1 MKMAAGDV
9 RQAVVT
15 ELIEDPS
22 MNTIRRVALVAA
34 LVCLLS
40 ALPRPAAAEVKVS
53 PLFVDHMVLQQGMA
67 VPVFG
72 TAGANEQ
79 VTVIVGDAKATA
91 TADASGRWLAKLG
104 PLQAGGPVE
113 LTVAGTGNT
122 LTVKDVLVGE
132 VWVCSGQSNME
143 WVVANSN
150 NFQEERNSAN
160 YPAIRM
166 FTVKKAVTGAPA
178 KSLEGSWAVCNP
190 QNVAAFS
197 AVGYFFGR
205 ELHKSLN
212 VPVGLIHT
220 SWGGTPAE
228 SWAQRSALEADPDFK
243 PILDRWDGQF
253 AQFQRQLQ
261 QLPATLDKWM
271 SESQRVDAEGRPVP
285 QVPLPQDPR
294 SNPWRPAGLY
304 NAMVAPLLP
313 YGIKGAIWYQGESN
327 AGRAYQYRKLLPAMI
342 QSWRKAWGQGD
353 FPFYIV
359 SLANFTPVKD
369 EPGDSDWAELREAQT
384 ITANT
389 VPQAG
394 QSITIDIGEAND
406 IHPRN
411 KQEVGRR
418 LALVALAKTYGKDI
432 PYSGPT
438 YDTMKVQGDSIRLM
452 FKNTTGGLVA
462 RGGETLKGFAVAGED
477 RKWHWANALIDG
489 DSVVVRSDQVQKPVA
504 VRYAW
509 ANNPVCNLYN
519 GAGLPAVPFRTDD
532 WKGIT
537 ADSR

>member
-1 MKMAAGDV
+1 MAAGDV

-72 TAGANEQ
+72 TADANEQ
-79 VTVIVGDAKATA
+79 VTVTVGDAKATA
-91 TADASGRWLAKLG
+91 TADASGKWNAKVG

-113 LTVAGTGNT
+113 LTIAGKGNT

-150 NFQEERNSAN
+150 NFPEERNSAN

-178 KSLEGSWAVCNP
+178 KTLEGSWAVCNP
-190 QNVAAFS
+190 QNVGAFS

-228 SWAQRSALEADPDFK
+228 SWATMEALQSDPDFK

-253 AQFQRQLQ
+253 AQFRQQLK
-261 QLPATLDKWM
+261 QLPATLDKWLND
-271 SESQRVDAEGRPVP
+271 SQRADAEGRPVP
-285 QVPLPQDPR
+285 PVAVPQDPR
-294 SNPWRPAGLY
+294 SNPWRPA
-304 NAMVAPLLP
+304 
-313 YGIKGAIWYQGESN
+313 
-327 AGRAYQYRKLLPAMI
+327 
-342 QSWRKAWGQGD
+342 
-353 FPFYIV
+353 
-359 SLANFTPVKD
+359 
-369 EPGDSDWAELREAQT
+369 
-384 ITANT
+384 
-389 VPQAG
+389 
-394 QSITIDIGEAND
+394 
-406 IHPRN
+406 
-411 KQEVGRR
+411 
-418 LALVALAKTYGKDI
+418 TYGK
-432 PYSGPT
+432 PLSL
-438 YDTMKVQGDSIRLM
+438 S
-452 FKNTTGGLVA
+452 
-462 RGGETLKGFAVAGED
+462 
-477 RKWHWANALIDG
+477 
-489 DSVVVRSDQVQKPVA
+489 
-504 VRYAW
+504 
-509 ANNPVCNLYN
+509 
-519 GAGLPAVPFRTDD
+519 
-532 WKGIT
+532 
-537 ADSR
+537 

>member
-1 MKMAAGDV
+1 
-9 RQAVVT
+9 
-15 ELIEDPS
+15 
-22 MNTIRRVALVAA
+22 
-34 LVCLLS
+34 
-40 ALPRPAAAEVKVS
+40 
-53 PLFVDHMVLQQGMA
+53 
-67 VPVFG
+67 
-72 TAGANEQ
+72 
-79 VTVIVGDAKATA
+79 
-91 TADASGRWLAKLG
+91 
-104 PLQAGGPVE
+104 
-113 LTVAGTGNT
+113 
-122 LTVKDVLVGE
+122 
-132 VWVCSGQSNME
+132 
-143 WVVANSN
+143 
-150 NFQEERNSAN
+150 
-160 YPAIRM
+160 
-166 FTVKKAVTGAPA
+166 
-178 KSLEGSWAVCNP
+178 
-190 QNVAAFS
+190 
-197 AVGYFFGR
+197 
-205 ELHKSLN
+205 
-212 VPVGLIHT
+212 
-220 SWGGTPAE
+220 
-228 SWAQRSALEADPDFK
+228 
-243 PILDRWDGQF
+243 
-253 AQFQRQLQ
+253 
-261 QLPATLDKWM
+261 
-271 SESQRVDAEGRPVP
+271 
-285 QVPLPQDPR
+285 
-294 SNPWRPAGLY
+294 
-304 NAMVAPLLP
+304 
-313 YGIKGAIWYQGESN
+313 
-327 AGRAYQYRKLLPAMI
+327 MI

-353 FPFYIV
+353 FPFYVV

-389 VPQAG
+389 VPHAG

>member
-1 MKMAAGDV
+1 MKTV
-9 RQAVVT
+9 HRVVLAT
-15 ELIEDPS
+15 FTACVLVLPS
-22 MNTIRRVALVAA
+22 QPV
-34 LVCLLS
+34 
-40 ALPRPAAAEVKVS
+40 AAEVKVS
-53 PLFVDHMVLQQGMA
+53 PLFTDHMVLQQGMA

-72 TAGANEQ
+72 TADANEA
-79 VTVIVGDAKATA
+79 VTVTVGDSKATA
-91 TADASGRWLAKLG
+91 TADASGKWLAKVG

-113 LTVAGTGNT
+113 LTIAGKGNT
-122 LTVKDVLVGE
+122 LTIKDVLVGE

-143 WVVANSN
+143 WVVSNSN

-166 FTVKKAVTGAPA
+166 FTVKKAVTGQPVRT
-178 KSLEGSWAVCNP
+178 LEGSWAVCNP
-190 QNVAAFS
+190 QNVGAFS

-228 SWAQRSALEADPDFK
+228 SWAERSALEADADFK
-243 PILDRWDGQF
+243 PILDRWNGQF
-253 AQFQRQLQ
+253 AQYQQQ
-261 QLPATLDKWM
+261 IKQLPSTLEKWM
-271 SESQRVDAEGRPVP
+271 SDSQRADAEGRPVAKAP
-285 QVPLPQDPR
+285 IPDDPR
-294 SNPWRPAGLY
+294 SNPWRPSGLY
-304 NAMVAPLLP
+304 NAMIAPLLP

-342 QSWRKAWGQGD
+342 QSWRKAWDQGD

-369 EPGDSDWAELREAQT
+369 QPGDSDWAELREAQT
-384 ITANT
+384 LTANT
-389 VPQAG
+389 VPNAG

-418 LALVALAKTYGKDI
+418 LALVALAKTYGK
-432 PYSGPT
+432 PVSHSGPT
-438 YDTMKVQGDSIRLM
+438 YDSMKIEGDTVRLT
-452 FKNTTGGLVA
+452 FKNTDGGLISK
-462 RGGETLKGFAVAGED
+462 GGDTLKGFAVAGED
-477 RKWHWANALIDG
+477 RAWHWADAKVEGN
-489 DSVVVRSDQVQKPVA
+489 SVLVRSSQVPKPVA

-537 ADSR
+537 ADAR